1 MAKNFEFI
9 GFMQNHRDVE
19 IIKLNDG
26 TYVALDGWNGEIYAD
41 CWTCDQSGNA
51 IDVNET
57 KFSMKPITEPIKDS
71 DDYETVSF
79 ERGY

>member
-26 TYVALDGWNGEIYAD
+26 TYVALDDWNGEIYAD

-51 IDVNET
+51 IDKMAAHT
-57 KFSMKPITEPIKDS
+57 RDFSHELAAHS
-71 DDYETVSF
+71 
-79 ERGY
+79 